1 MEKVL
6 HKLFW
11 AHFFG
16 RPHRSNGTKIHLDA
30 ALYMVFILK
39 TADIMLSRRNFV
51 YLINKIKMFCLDK

>member
-11 AHFFG
+11 APTPFKRHQNTSRCGTVHGVHFED
-16 RPHRSNGTKIHLDA
+16 I
-30 ALYMVFILK
+30 
-39 TADIMLSRRNFV
+39 ADIMLSRRNFV